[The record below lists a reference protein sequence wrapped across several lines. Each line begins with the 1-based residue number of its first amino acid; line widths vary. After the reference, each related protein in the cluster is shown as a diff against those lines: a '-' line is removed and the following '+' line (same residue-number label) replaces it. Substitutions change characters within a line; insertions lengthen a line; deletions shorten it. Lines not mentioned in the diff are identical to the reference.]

1 MDMTIGKRIAALR
14 KEKGLTQE
22 ELAQHMGVSGQAVSK
37 WENDQTCPDI
47 SALPRLARLLGVTVD
62 ELLEGKE
69 ETPAVWVLPPA
80 ERKDLKDMMLR
91 VTVDS
96 ADGDR
101 VRVNLP
107 MALVEVA
114 VEIGME
120 MPQING
126 QDALKGVDL
135 NKVLRLVRE
144 GLVGNLVEVDS
155 ADGDKV
161 RVFVEGR
168 HVRPNQVQGRAEPVH
183 PLPPGA
189 HLQPFYRRDRRPGR
203 CRGRCDGHAG
213 AAAEAVPLPPGLQ
226 APLPRLGHHRG
237 GKRRRGLYL
246 CKTLIL

>member
-22 ELAQHMGVSGQAVSK
+22 ELAGHMGVSPQAVSK

-47 SALPRLARLLGVTVD
+47 SALPKLARLLGVSVD
-62 ELLEGKE
+62 ELLEGKQE
-69 ETPAVWVLPPA
+69 LPAVRVLPPA

-91 VTVDS
+91 ITVDS

-101 VRVNLP
+101 VRVNVP

-114 VEIGME
+114 MEIGME

-161 RVFVEGR
+161 RIFVE
-168 HVRPNQVQGRAEPVH
+168 
-183 PLPPGA
+183 
-189 HLQPFYRRDRRPGR
+189 
-203 CRGRCDGHAG
+203 
-213 AAAEAVPLPPGLQ
+213 
-226 APLPRLGHHRG
+226 
-237 GKRRRGLYL
+237 
-246 CKTLIL
+246 

>member
-1 MDMTIGKRIAALR
+1 MMDMTIGKRIAALR

-69 ETPAVWVLPPA
+69 ETPAVRVLPPA

-114 VEIGME
+114 MEIGME

-126 QDALKGVDL
+126 QDALKGIDL

-161 RVFVEGR
+161 RIFVE
-168 HVRPNQVQGRAEPVH
+168 
-183 PLPPGA
+183 
-189 HLQPFYRRDRRPGR
+189 
-203 CRGRCDGHAG
+203 
-213 AAAEAVPLPPGLQ
+213 
-226 APLPRLGHHRG
+226 
-237 GKRRRGLYL
+237 
-246 CKTLIL
+246 

>member
-1 MDMTIGKRIAALR
+1 MMDMTIGKRIALLR

-22 ELAQHMGVSGQAVSK
+22 ELASHMGVSPQAVSK

-47 SALPRLARLLGVTVD
+47 SALPKLARLLGVTVH

-69 ETPAVWVLPPA
+69 ETPAVRVLPPA

-161 RVFVEGR
+161 RVFVE
-168 HVRPNQVQGRAEPVH
+168 
-183 PLPPGA
+183 
-189 HLQPFYRRDRRPGR
+189 
-203 CRGRCDGHAG
+203 
-213 AAAEAVPLPPGLQ
+213 
-226 APLPRLGHHRG
+226 
-237 GKRRRGLYL
+237 
-246 CKTLIL
+246 